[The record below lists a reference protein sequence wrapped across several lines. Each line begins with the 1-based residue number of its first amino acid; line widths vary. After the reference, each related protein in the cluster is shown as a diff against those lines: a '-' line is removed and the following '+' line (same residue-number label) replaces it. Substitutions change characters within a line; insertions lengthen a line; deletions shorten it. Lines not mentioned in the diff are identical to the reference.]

1 MMDHYALAMFKKL
14 ENTQISSDYPRL
26 QINTPLALFFKRSV
40 ASQILYTSVLDEKVS
55 FFTAPN
61 YANPH
66 QNSAFELVYVLKGSV
81 TKTIEGH
88 QYRLKA
94 GEGYILNR
102 RITHSEEL
110 TDGFMLVL
118 NFTEAFFM
126 ELLNNLTAFNL
137 KAHPV
142 FDFIATNCS
151 SNNDWQKNY
160 LEFTPTVPLENPQ
173 FQILLDS
180 LQQELATPK
189 IGATYLQK
197 GLFLRLLAA
206 LENQNMFALNPV
218 VLNQSKEDYLI
229 NRLTSYIAKNYG
241 AVSRKEIELEL
252 HYNSEY
258 LNRLLKKH
266 TGQTIN
272 QYASEIRLQRAK
284 QLLTTTKLPI
294 SQITD
299 LLHFSSDNY
308 FYHFFKKATGTSPSR
323 YRQKH
328 YQD

>member
-1 MMDHYALAMFKKL
+1 
-14 ENTQISSDYPRL
+14 
-26 QINTPLALFFKRSV
+26 
-40 ASQILYTSVLDEKVS
+40 
-55 FFTAPN
+55 
-61 YANPH
+61 
-66 QNSAFELVYVLKGSV
+66 
-81 TKTIEGH
+81 
-88 QYRLKA
+88 
-94 GEGYILNR
+94 
-102 RITHSEEL
+102 
-110 TDGFMLVL
+110 MLVL
-118 NFTEAFFM
+118 NFTEAFFT
-126 ELLNNLTAFNL
+126 ELLSNLTSFDL

-241 AVSRKEIELEL
+241 ATSRKEIELEL

-308 FYHFFKKATGTSPSR
+308 FYHFFKKATRTSPSR
-323 YRQKH
+323 YRQKY